1 MNCRHFFGGHM
12 SNYSF
17 IHRKKLCKEKIT
29 GLFCNGTEWI
39 SKEIFR
45 GFPLKFANNK
55 NDGKKDFQDKT

>member
-1 MNCRHFFGGHM
+1 M

-17 IHRKKLCKEKIT
+17 IHRKKLRKEKIT